1 MEFATTNP
9 ATKPAWVL
17 SIFAKTSASVSNAKL
32 LTSVFVAWRKLS
44 IKERGEKLQK
54 VAELMEERKAELAK
68 LLTLEMGKPEPE
80 ALQEVQAAWEGI
92 KLWIGQAEDALK
104 PRDHTIGYKKA

>member
-9 ATKPAWVL
+9 ATNTLVKSFAFDTEAEVL
-17 SIFAKTSASVSNAKL
+17 AKIERTHAG
-32 LTSVFVAWRKLS
+32 FVAWRKLS

>member
-1 MEFATTNP
+1 
-9 ATKPAWVL
+9 
-17 SIFAKTSASVSNAKL
+17 
-32 LTSVFVAWRKLS
+32 
-44 IKERGEKLQK
+44 
-54 VAELMEERKAELAK
+54 
-68 LLTLEMGKPEPE
+68 MGKPEPE